1 MSDNIIPKK
10 LKTGGR
16 PKKPI
21 WRFFEQGD
29 EVDKRHYIAMCLAC
43 NQTFQPGKTAIMEKH
58 IINNC
63 SKVDHL
69 VCKAVKYMVEMREES
84 SNFTSTKRKG
94 SQVEKNQ
101 TTLANF
107 YENSELGSERKGVI
121 DVAFIKAFVCCDLPW
136 HLIDHL
142 FFIELLRQL
151 WPNYN
156 LPDRKTLINT
166 LLTEEIL
173 QVSVKCYKLLDK
185 EDYLTL
191 ALDGW
196 TSPSGKSLWN
206 FVIHLGNGKSLLWKI
221 GDFSN
226 ESHTTKFFAQQIQLV
241 LDDIGTQKFA
251 SIVTDAGSNVHA
263 AQNLLSEK
271 FPHILNICCIA
282 HSLNLITKDL
292 IKHAFAKKIIQWCIV
307 IVTYFKKSHR
317 SKELLDLKIQ
327 EKRILGG
334 GLKTYLDTRWTTVH
348 EMLDSISRLEIC
360 LKEIVNKNPNVIASK
375 AVKTIINRKRGFFND
390 VCDLANIMKPI
401 KEAILN
407 LENNKAT
414 LADCYFFLAYFGQ
427 SINKITEDDHVVFR
441 QHAIKTFNER
451 FKLYNFDE
459 YLLTYYIHPR
469 YKDTGVKKS
478 KTIYQRIQE
487 AAARI
492 WQQMLQIPDIAAHL
506 KEYKHSKKES
516 AE

>member
-1 MSDNIIPKK
+1 MFDNIIPEK
-10 LKTGGR
+10 LKTGGC

-29 EVDKRHYIAMCLAC
+29 EVDKGHYIAMCLAYHSVR
-43 NQTFQPGKTAIMEKH
+43 E
-58 IINNC
+58 
-63 SKVDHL
+63 
-69 VCKAVKYMVEMREES
+69 AVKYMVEMREES

-94 SQVEKNQ
+94 SQVEKDQ

-107 YENSELGSERKGVI
+107 YKNSELGNERKGVI
-121 DVAFIKAFVCCDLPW
+121 DVALIKAFVCCDLPW
-136 HLIDHL
+136 HLIDHP

-151 WPNYN
+151 RPNYN

-166 LLTEEIL
+166 LLTEKIL
-173 QVSVKCYKLLDK
+173 RVSVKCYKLLDK

-191 ALDGW
+191 
-196 TSPSGKSLWN
+196 
-206 FVIHLGNGKSLLWKI
+206 
-221 GDFSN
+221 
-226 ESHTTKFFAQQIQLV
+226 V
-241 LDDIGTQKFA
+241 LDDIGAQKFA
-251 SIVTDAGSNVHA
+251 GIVTDAGSNVHA
-263 AQNLLSEK
+263 ARNLLSEK
-271 FPHILNICCIA
+271 FPHILNIRCIA

-292 IKHAFAKKIIQWCIV
+292 MKHAFAKRIIQWYMV

-317 SKELLDLKIQ
+317 PKELLDLKIQ

-334 GLKTYLDTRWTTVH
+334 GLKTYLDTRWTMVH

-360 LKEIVNKNPNVIASK
+360 LKEIVNKNPNVIASE

-407 LENNKAT
+407 LESNKAT
-414 LADCYFFLAYFGQ
+414 LADCYFFLAYLGQ
-427 SINKITEDDHVVFR
+427 SINKIPEDDHVAFR
-441 QHAIKTFNER
+441 QHAIKTFNEH

-469 YKDTGVKKS
+469 YRGKN
-478 KTIYQRIQE
+478 
-487 AAARI
+487 
-492 WQQMLQIPDIAAHL
+492 
-506 KEYKHSKKES
+506 
-516 AE
+516 

>member
-1 MSDNIIPKK
+1 MFDNIIPEK
-10 LKTGGR
+10 LKTGGC

-29 EVDKRHYIAMCLAC
+29 EVDKGHYIAMCLAYHSVR
-43 NQTFQPGKTAIMEKH
+43 E
-58 IINNC
+58 
-63 SKVDHL
+63 
-69 VCKAVKYMVEMREES
+69 AVKYMVEMREES

-94 SQVEKNQ
+94 SQVEKDQ

-107 YENSELGSERKGVI
+107 YKNSELGNERKGVI
-121 DVAFIKAFVCCDLPW
+121 DVALIKAFVCCDLPW
-136 HLIDHL
+136 HLIDHP

-151 WPNYN
+151 RPNYN

-166 LLTEEIL
+166 LLTEKIL
-173 QVSVKCYKLLDK
+173 RVSVKCYKLLDK

-191 ALDGW
+191 
-196 TSPSGKSLWN
+196 
-206 FVIHLGNGKSLLWKI
+206 
-221 GDFSN
+221 
-226 ESHTTKFFAQQIQLV
+226 V
-241 LDDIGTQKFA
+241 LDDIGAQKFA
-251 SIVTDAGSNVHA
+251 GIVTDAGSNVHA
-263 AQNLLSEK
+263 ARNLLSEK
-271 FPHILNICCIA
+271 FPHILNIRCIA

-292 IKHAFAKKIIQWCIV
+292 MKHAFAKRIIQWYMV

-317 SKELLDLKIQ
+317 PKELLDLKIQ

-360 LKEIVNKNPNVIASK
+360 LKEIVNKNPNVIASE

-407 LENNKAT
+407 LESNKAT
-414 LADCYFFLAYFGQ
+414 LADCYFFLAYLGQ
-427 SINKITEDDHVVFR
+427 SINKIPEDDHVAFR

-469 YKDTGVKKS
+469 YRGKN
-478 KTIYQRIQE
+478 
-487 AAARI
+487 
-492 WQQMLQIPDIAAHL
+492 
-506 KEYKHSKKES
+506 
-516 AE
+516 